1 MNQDDIGS
9 NRALSRGFLTEAPF
23 LVGERHK
30 VQGARHKVNIRSQEF
45 SFELRKWNPSR
56 KMGVQRTIANLGV
69 FSMLHAPC
77 PILQSLS
84 LKP

>member
-30 VQGARHKVNIRSQEF
+30 VQGARHKAKRGYLLYVIRYTKKTVLNILAVLS
-45 SFELRKWNPSR
+45 
-56 KMGVQRTIANLGV
+56 NL
-69 FSMLHAPC
+69 SIP
-77 PILQSLS
+77 
-84 LKP
+84 KR